1 MQIISALELNHAMQK
16 GQEFEIVDVREPYEY
31 DACNIG
37 SLHIPMGEICNRIAD
52 LPKNKNI
59 VIMCRSGKRAEAVAN
74 ILMTDYSISNVYILD
89 GGILAWKD
97 QIDLTLDIE

>member
-1 MQIISALELNHAMQK
+1 MRIISALELNDAMQK

-37 SLHIPMGEICNRIAD
+37 SLHIPMGEICNRITD
-52 LPKNKNI
+52 LPKDKNI
-59 VIMCRSGKRAEAVAN
+59 VFMCRSGKRAEAVAN

-97 QIDLTLDIE
+97 QIDSTLDIE

>member
-1 MQIISALELNHAMQK
+1 MQIISALELHHAMQK

-37 SLHIPMGEICNRIAD
+37 SVHIPMGEICNRIAD

-74 ILMTDYSISNVYILD
+74 MLMTDYSISNVYILD

-97 QIDLTLDIE
+97 QIDSTLDIE

>member
-1 MQIISALELNHAMQK
+1 MRIISALELNDAMQK

-74 ILMTDYSISNVYILD
+74 ILMTDYSISNLYILD

-97 QIDLTLDIE
+97 QIDSTLDID

>member
-1 MQIISALELNHAMQK
+1 MRIISALELNDAMQK

-97 QIDLTLDIE
+97 QIDSTLDIE

>member
-1 MQIISALELNHAMQK
+1 MRIISALELNDAMQK

-37 SLHIPMGEICNRIAD
+37 SLHIPMGEICNRITD
-52 LPKNKNI
+52 LPKDKNI
-59 VIMCRSGKRAEAVAN
+59 VFMCRSGKRAEAVAN

-97 QIDLTLDIE
+97 KIDSTLDIE

>member
-1 MQIISALELNHAMQK
+1 MQIISALELHHAMQK

-97 QIDLTLDIE
+97 QIDSTLDIE

>member
-1 MQIISALELNHAMQK
+1 MRLISALELHDAMQK

-37 SLHIPMGEICNRIAD
+37 SVHIPMGEICNRIAD
-52 LPKNKNI
+52 LPKDKNI

-97 QIDLTLDIE
+97 QIDSTLDIE

>member
-1 MQIISALELNHAMQK
+1 MRIISALELHEAMQK

-97 QIDLTLDIE
+97 QIDSTLDIE

>member
-1 MQIISALELNHAMQK
+1 MQIISALKLHEAMQK

-37 SLHIPMGEICNRIAD
+37 STHIPMGDICNRIAD

-74 ILMTDYSISNVYILD
+74 ILLTDYSIANVYILD

-97 QIDLTLDIE
+97 QIDSTLDIE